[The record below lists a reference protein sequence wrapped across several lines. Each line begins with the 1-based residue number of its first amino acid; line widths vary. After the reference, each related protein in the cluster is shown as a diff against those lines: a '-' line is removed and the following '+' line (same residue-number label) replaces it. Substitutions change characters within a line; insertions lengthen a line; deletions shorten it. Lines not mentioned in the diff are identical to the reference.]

1 MSSNEAWNSLRNHIK
16 EMSGD
21 DYRAGCLTSYGR
33 LIVSPG
39 EIMTHEGMLE
49 RLGDI
54 NGEIKSQTDLK
65 ECVTPNLGLKYINP
79 CIEERH
85 GEIENIKEKRL
96 EENKKKA
103 IIGQWEQEKKYFSHI
118 TLPVKLFN
126 YWKAKIA

>member
-1 MSSNEAWNSLRNHIK
+1 MSSNDEFISSVHLTR

-21 DYRAGCLTSYGR
+21 DYRTGCLTSYGR

-39 EIMTHEGMLE
+39 EIITHEGMLE
-49 RLGDI
+49 RLGDM

-65 ECVTPNLGLKYINP
+65 EYITPNLGLKYINP

-85 GEIENIKEKRL
+85 GEIEEIKEKRL

>member
-1 MSSNEAWNSLRNHIK
+1 MSSSEAWNSLMNHIK

-21 DYRAGCLTSYGR
+21 DYNAGCLTSYGKT
-33 LIVSPG
+33 IVSPG
-39 EIMTHEGMLE
+39 ETITHEGMLE
-49 RLGDI
+49 RLSDI

-65 ECVTPNLGLKYINP
+65 ECVTPYLGLKYINP

-85 GEIENIKEKRL
+85 GEIEEIKEKRL
-96 EENKKKA
+96 EETRKKA